1 MNPAGAGRTILVTG
15 GTGAL
20 GRAVVT
26 RFARD
31 GATVH
36 VPWVVEP
43 EMREVEKGFASASRE
58 IRLHR
63 CDVTSEAEVQT
74 LVRDIEAAGQ
84 GIDVVANL
92 VGGFACASLEQTD
105 VATWDRM
112 MRLNVTTAFLCSRAA
127 VAGMKA
133 RRWGRIITVSSA
145 PAVNR
150 GGANL
155 GAYSASKAAVLNFS
169 ESLAKELGAWNI
181 TVNAIVPTVIDTP
194 ANRKSNPA
202 ADTSTWLKP
211 EEIADVIA
219 FLASESAGIVS
230 GTAVNLTRG

>member
-1 MNPAGAGRTILVTG
+1 VSKPPTARVVLVTG

-20 GRAVVT
+20 GRAVVA

-36 VPWVVEP
+36 VPWVVEA
-43 EMREVEKGFASASRE
+43 EMREVEKEFAAVSRT
-58 IRLHR
+58 IHLRR
-63 CDVTSEAEVQT
+63 CDVTSETDVQG
-74 LVRDIEAAGQ
+74 LFREIEATGQ
-84 GIDVVANL
+84 GIDVLASI
-92 VGGFACASLEQTD
+92 VGGFAFGSIEQTD

-112 MRLNVTTAFLCSRAA
+112 MRLNATTAYLCARAA
-127 VAGMKA
+127 VPGMKA

-145 PAVNR
+145 PAVNH

-155 GAYSASKAAVLNFS
+155 GAYAASKAAVLNFS
-169 ESLAKELGAWNI
+169 ESLAKELGSWNI
-181 TVNAIVPTVIDTP
+181 TVNSIVPTVIDTP
-194 ANRKSNPA
+194 ANRKSSPG

-211 EEIADVIA
+211 EEIADVVA
-219 FLASESAGIVS
+219 FLAGEPARIIS

>member
-43 EMREVEKGFASASRE
+43 EMREVEKEFASASRE

-92 VGGFACASLEQTD
+92 VGGFAYASLEQTD

-127 VAGMKA
+127 VPGMKA
-133 RRWGRIITVSSA
+133 RRWGRIIMVSSA

-155 GAYSASKAAVLNFS
+155 SAYSASKAAVLNFS